1 MENASKALLIA
12 GGILIAL
19 LTISLVMIMYN
30 NLQSMQN
37 AQEQKLATEQ
47 LVAFNKEYEAY
58 NKSLLYGTDVITVVN
73 KAINN
78 NKNME
83 IKPTEE
89 KYYVNVIIKTKP
101 DKEFKTKII
110 KVDNTKKK
118 GDVGYEEEVTSSYSG
133 ITVLSGITVDT
144 VNKIQGSCNL
154 GNWDKNGDLVNNTGV
169 INFFNQNATDT
180 KIDDKTNNC
189 TYLVYSALTDFKKT
203 IFTCSN
209 IEYSEITGRVKQITF
224 VECVVKTP

>member
-12 GGILIAL
+12 GGILLAL

-47 LVAFNKEYEAY
+47 LLAFNKEYEAY

-78 NKNME
+78 NRNMD

-89 KYYVNVIIKTKP
+89 KYYVNVIIKTNL

-118 GDVGYEEEVTSSYSG
+118 GDVGYEEDVTSSYSG
-133 ITVLSGITVDT
+133 ITALSGITVDT
-144 VNKIQGSCNL
+144 VDKIQGACKL
-154 GNWDKNGDLVNNTGV
+154 GDWDKNGYLVNNTGV

-180 KIDDKTNNC
+180 KIDDKDNNL

-224 VECVVKTP
+224 VECVKTP